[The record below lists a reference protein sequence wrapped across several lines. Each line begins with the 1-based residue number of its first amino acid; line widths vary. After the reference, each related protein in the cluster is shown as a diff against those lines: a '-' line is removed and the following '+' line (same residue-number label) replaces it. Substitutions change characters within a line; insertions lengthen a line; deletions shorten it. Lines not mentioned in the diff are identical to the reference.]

1 MASRRSCEAGSAGKS
16 GGGFN
21 MFGKAR
27 SSVRNLRKN
36 NNAAAAA
43 AAAASRQNG

>member
-1 MASRRSCEAGSAGKS
+1 
-16 GGGFN
+16 